1 LVLGPLLVLAPAAA
15 TAQDGAECAVV
26 ECARNAPVD
35 PSPTARGLW
44 DLAAVAHAV
53 KIEFADAARQFVL
66 LQTPPAELDIP
77 AMSQRLAA
85 MRSSLVRWDAALQ
98 QLEKAAAPSLRSA
111 ETHLVLG
118 SAYLDRHRLGDAL
131 RELTEASRIE
141 AERADVHAW
150 LAVAHA
156 ASGSGADAIREWRR
170 ATSLDP
176 RRADYAYS
184 LAAALRAAG
193 RGDEAKRMLQQ
204 VVRLRSAVPV
214 PALAANVRREQPFDR
229 VGLFRPAAGV
239 APLFVTAPFLALAAL
254 EAHGASALEDLTGAL
269 ALPPQ
274 PGEDRRLKGLEL
286 WVVAG
291 DQNGAVRELREALAQ
306 RPGDERAR
314 IALAFVLRAAGRV
327 SEAEQ
332 VLGGEN
338 DAPSGIR
345 SYRLGQLFESQS
357 RLADAA
363 RAYEASLDGAL
374 VLGRDAL
381 LQRLARVRVNQA
393 DFEGAINAYAERITL
408 TPNSAEAHRSL
419 GEIYYLQ
426 GRDEDAL
433 AEFLVAVWLDPM
445 DARAWAALGKV
456 QVRAQRYAEAVPALQ
471 RAVAL
476 DPGRADA
483 HYPLG
488 QALART
494 GRADDARREMAE
506 FERLDAAEREKGQRD
521 FRSEQSRVDA
531 GRLLA
536 AGDVDG
542 ATALLKRLAAEDAQN
557 ARWPREI
564 GAALLRARRFPEA
577 VAMLEAAQAKTATVE
592 GERLLADAY
601 AAAGRTAE
609 ARERQGRYDEAM
621 RRVRL
626 EQLTTGEL

>member
-1 LVLGPLLVLAPAAA
+1 
-15 TAQDGAECAVV
+15 
-26 ECARNAPVD
+26 
-35 PSPTARGLW
+35 
-44 DLAAVAHAV
+44 
-53 KIEFADAARQFVL
+53 
-66 LQTPPAELDIP
+66 
-77 AMSQRLAA
+77 
-85 MRSSLVRWDAALQ
+85 
-98 QLEKAAAPSLRSA
+98 
-111 ETHLVLG
+111 
-118 SAYLDRHRLGDAL
+118 
-131 RELTEASRIE
+131 
-141 AERADVHAW
+141 
-150 LAVAHA
+150 
-156 ASGSGADAIREWRR
+156 
-170 ATSLDP
+170 
-176 RRADYAYS
+176 
-184 LAAALRAAG
+184 
-193 RGDEAKRMLQQ
+193 
-204 VVRLRSAVPV
+204 
-214 PALAANVRREQPFDR
+214 
-229 VGLFRPAAGV
+229 
-239 APLFVTAPFLALAAL
+239 
-254 EAHGASALEDLTGAL
+254 L

-291 DQNGAVRELREALAQ
+291 DQNGAVRELREALTQ

-332 VLGGEN
+332 ALSGEN

-345 SYRLGQLFESQS
+345 SFRLGQLFESQS

-363 RAYEASLDGAL
+363 RAYEASLAGPL

-393 DFEGAINAYAERITL
+393 DFEGAIHAYAERITL
-408 TPNSAEAHRSL
+408 NPNSAEAHRSL

-426 GRDEDAL
+426 GRDEESL

-445 DARAWAALGKV
+445 DARAWAGLGKV

-483 HYPLG
+483 HYALG

-494 GRADDARREMAE
+494 GRADDARREIAE
-506 FERLDAAEREKGQRD
+506 FERLDAAERQKGQRD
-521 FRSEQSRVDA
+521 FRIEQSRVDA
-531 GRLLA
+531 GRLLT

-542 ATALLKRLAAEDAQN
+542 AVALLSALATEDAQN

-577 VAMLEAAQAKTATVE
+577 VAVLEAAQAKTATVE

-609 ARERQGRYDEAM
+609 ARERQARYDEAM